1 MKILLLDPALSLGLN
16 VAGLPEGCEVLA
28 LNFELPS
35 DGSAPEWIEL
45 IQAGAQLIGR
55 DGRSWVN
62 DDPQGVVA
70 ALNARGADLVVD
82 FEHSTELRAPNGQ
95 QAPAAGWVGGFEL
108 RDGGAIWGRVAWTPK
123 GQAAVANREYR
134 YLSPV
139 LIYEKASGRVKSL
152 SSIGLVNKPNLF
164 NQALNHEQPRKEPQ
178 MDWKK
183 LLLKLGL
190 AEDATLEQALNAL
203 GKLQGD
209 LATALNRADTPSL
222 DKFVPRADY
231 DSALARAT
239 NAEQTLTAQKKAE
252 LETAINS
259 EVEAAVKAGKV
270 TPATADYHKA
280 SCRQEGGLERFRE
293 FVKAAPVIGDPS
305 NLDGKD
311 PDKGAKALNAEESAL
326 AALFGNSAEDLKKYG
341 AA

>member
-1 MKILLLDPALSLGLN
+1 MKILVLAPPIALAFN
-16 VAGLPEGCEVLA
+16 AAGLPEGCEVLA

-35 DGSAPEWIEL
+35 DGNAPEMIEL
-45 IQAGAQLIGR
+45 IQAGATLVGR
-55 DGRSWVN
+55 DGRSWIN
-62 DDPQGVVA
+62 DDPEGVVA
-70 ALNARGADLVVD
+70 ALNARGVDLVVD
-82 FEHSTELRAPNGQ
+82 FEHATEICAPNGQ
-95 QAPAAGWVGGFEL
+95 QAPAAGWVSGFEV
-108 RDGGAIWGRVAWTPK
+108 REGGSVWGRVRWTPK

-164 NQALNHEQPRKEPQ
+164 NQALNHEQRKEPT

-183 LLLKLGL
+183 LLKALGL
-190 AEDATLEQALNAL
+190 AEDATQEQALNAL
-203 GKLQGD
+203 AKLQGD
-209 LATALNRADTPSL
+209 LQTALNRAETPSL

-231 DSALARAT
+231 DQALSRAT
-239 NAEQTLTAQKKAE
+239 NAEQKLAEQKKTE
-252 LETAINS
+252 LETAINA
-259 EVEAAVKAGKV
+259 EVEAALKAGKV

-280 SCRQEGGLERFRE
+280 SCRQDGGLERFRE

-305 NLDGKD
+305 ALDGKQ
-311 PDKGAKALNAEESAL
+311 PEKGATALNAEEAKI
-326 AALFGNSAEDLKKYG
+326 AEMFGNSAEDLKKYG